1 MGNEISRVK
10 WIISASAV
18 GSLKEEIK
26 PLDMVL
32 PDQFID
38 RTKERPIT
46 FFGDGAVAHVALAD
60 PFVLN
65 LLIYFLKKLLLLCQ
79 VIGLYIRGHIPLYGG
94 TCILNKSRI

>member
-1 MGNEISRVK
+1 MKLFSCKTWKTSFLHSTEVPYKANIWAMKSLGVK

-38 RTKERPIT
+38 RTKDRPLT
-46 FFGDGAVAHVALAD
+46 F
-60 PFVLN
+60 
-65 LLIYFLKKLLLLCQ
+65 LIME
-79 VIGLYIRGHIPLYGG
+79 
-94 TCILNKSRI
+94 